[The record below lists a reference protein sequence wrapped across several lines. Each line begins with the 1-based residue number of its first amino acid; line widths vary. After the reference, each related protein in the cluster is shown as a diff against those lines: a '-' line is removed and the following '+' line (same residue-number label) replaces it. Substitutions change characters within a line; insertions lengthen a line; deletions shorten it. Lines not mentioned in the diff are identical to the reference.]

1 MTRALA
7 IAIALPR
14 NAADRFDAVELARQ
28 MIALGCA
35 LSLILAGRAFPF

>member
-7 IAIALPR
+7 LPL
-14 NAADRFDAVELARQ
+14 AAANRLDAVEFARQ
-28 MIALGCA
+28 LIVLGCA

>member
-7 IAIALPR
+7 LPL
-14 NAADRFDAVELARQ
+14 AAANRLDAVDFARQ
-28 MIALGCA
+28 LMVLGCA